1 VTHLNTLS
9 EFLQLGFV
17 GLGNMGLPMV
27 TNLLKK
33 GDSVRVF
40 DLNESAVKQAVS
52 LGAVAV
58 SNAGDVC
65 KGSEGVITMLPA
77 GKHVTEVYEKSLFP
91 SAAKGTMF
99 MDCST
104 IEPMVSQEL
113 VKKAHGQGFRMVDAP
128 VSGGVN
134 GAAAGTLTFMVGAD
148 TQQDFELSK
157 SMLKNMGSNFF
168 HCGKAGTGEVAK
180 IANNLVLAISM
191 TAVSEA
197 FNLGTKLGMDPKV
210 LSSILNVS
218 TGRCWSS
225 EVYSPYPGILPNA
238 PSSREYA
245 GGFGAAL
252 MAKDLGIAVSSGSSA
267 SVALPLSKHVLELYN
282 DIIQSGNGGK
292 DFSVIIQ
299 HLKKLNP

>member
-1 VTHLNTLS
+1 
-9 EFLQLGFV
+9 
-17 GLGNMGLPMV
+17 MGLPMV

-33 GDSVRVF
+33 GDKVKVF
-40 DLNESAVKQAVS
+40 DLNEAAVKQAVS
-52 LGAVAV
+52 LGATAV
-58 SNAGDVC
+58 TKVGDVC
-65 KGSEGVITMLPA
+65 NGSEAVVTMLPA
-77 GKHVTEVYEKSLFP
+77 SKHVTEVYEKSLCP
-91 SAAKGTMF
+91 SAKKGTMF

-104 IEPMVSQEL
+104 IEPLVSQGL
-113 VKKAHGQGFRMVDAP
+113 IAKAYSHGFRMVDAP

-148 TQQDFELSK
+148 TQEDFEASK
-157 SMLKNMGSNFF
+157 GYLKNMGANFF

-238 PSSREYA
+238 PSSREYS

-252 MAKDLGIAVSSGSSA
+252 MAKDLGIAVSSGTDA
-267 SVALPLSKHVLELYN
+267 HVALPLSKHVLDLYN
-282 DIIQSGNGGK
+282 GIIQSGNGNK